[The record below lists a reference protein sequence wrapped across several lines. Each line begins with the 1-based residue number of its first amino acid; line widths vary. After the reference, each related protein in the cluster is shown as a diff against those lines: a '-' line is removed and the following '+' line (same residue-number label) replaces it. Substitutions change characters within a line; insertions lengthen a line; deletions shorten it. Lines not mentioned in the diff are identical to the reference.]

1 MKAACIALLI
11 LALPSCS
18 RLGAIGQV
26 PQTDPVQMSQEHV
39 AMMSPGL
46 PNRLVPPSPQTG
58 SLWAGSRGS
67 LLGDRRAAERGDILT
82 VVIEIDDRA
91 EFSNSS
97 ATGQSAN
104 QEMSIGALFGLP
116 ERAEAAGVSLTP
128 GLQTNSASAFSGD
141 GSIRRN
147 EKLTL
152 RVAAT
157 VLDVLPNGTL
167 SIQGTQQVQ
176 VNYEMR
182 ELIVTGF
189 VRPEDISRQ
198 NEVGYD
204 KIAAARISYG
214 GEGLI
219 SNAQQPPYG
228 QQAADILLPF

>member
-1 MKAACIALLI
+1 MRSVFIALL
-11 LALPSCS
+11 LMSLTSCA
-18 RLGAIGQV
+18 RMEEIGRM
-26 PQTDPVQMSQEHV
+26 PELDPVQMSQEHT
-39 AMMSPGL
+39 AMMTPGL
-46 PNRLVPPSPQTG
+46 VARLEEPVTRTG
-58 SLWAGSRGS
+58 SLWTGSRDS
-67 LLGDRRAAERGDILT
+67 LLGDRRAVERGDILT

-97 ATGQSAN
+97 ETGQSAE

-116 ERAEAAGVSLTP
+116 ERAEAAGVSLSP
-128 GLQTNSASAFSGD
+128 GLQTSSSSAFTGD

-167 SIQGTQQVQ
+167 SIQGTQQVR
-176 VNYEMR
+176 VNNEMR
-182 ELIVTGF
+182 ELVVTGF

-214 GEGLI
+214 GQGLI
-219 SNAQQPPYG
+219 TNAQQPPYG